1 MASKK
6 IGNYKLFDQGVNR
19 KPALSGA
26 RYLEEGQKLT
36 DSSFKGKGYFGEIPT
51 MDGSVM
57 TEYSSA
63 FEIGG
68 KTISYPL
75 IVPTLTADEINLLR
89 TTGEATPEIEKKAQQ
104 FALERLAQGKNPFA
118 SPKELRYPLPEG
130 FNPKIFNF
138 PVDSMPTSPMYKD
151 PFSDTTR

>member
-118 SPKELRYPLPEG
+118 TPIELRYPLPEG
-130 FNPKIFNF
+130 FNPKIF
-138 PVDSMPTSPMYKD
+138 TSNVNSTIINPAYSD
-151 PFSDTTR
+151 PFPDTTR

>member
-1 MASKK
+1 MADGLLVSNK
-6 IGNYKLFDQGVNR
+6 
-19 KPALSGA
+19 LSGLSEP
-26 RYLEEGQKLT
+26 RYLEDSQKITEG
-36 DSSFKGKGYFGEIPT
+36 SFKGKGYFGAIPT
-51 MDGSVM
+51 KDGSMM

-63 FEIGG
+63 FDVDG

-75 IVPTLTADEINLLR
+75 IVPTLTADELNLLR
-89 TTGEATPEIEKKAQQ
+89 ITGETTPEIEKKAQQ
-104 FALERLAQGKNPFA
+104 FAMERLAQGKSPFA

>member
-6 IGNYKLFDQGVNR
+6 IGDYKLFDQGANR
-19 KPALSGA
+19 KPALSGG
-26 RYLEEGQKLT
+26 RYLEEGQKLPEST
-36 DSSFKGKGYFGEIPT
+36 FKGKGYFGEIPT

-63 FEIGG
+63 FEIGN

-75 IVPTLTADEINLLR
+75 IVPTLTTDELNVLR

-104 FALERLAQGKNPFA
+104 FALDRIAQGKSPFA
-118 SPKELRYPLPEG
+118 MPSELRYPLPEG
-130 FNPKIFNF
+130 FDPKIFA
-138 PVDSMPTSPMYKD
+138 PVVNSAPVNPAYSD
-151 PFSDTTR
+151 PFGDTTR